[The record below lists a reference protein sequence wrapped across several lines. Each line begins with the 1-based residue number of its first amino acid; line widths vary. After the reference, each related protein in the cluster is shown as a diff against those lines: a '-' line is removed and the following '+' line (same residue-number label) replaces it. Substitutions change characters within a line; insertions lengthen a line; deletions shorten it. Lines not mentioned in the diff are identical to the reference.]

1 MVLFSIAEP
10 FSIGKQTPIW
20 HEKRSTLWP
29 ENKFFK
35 SNMDALT
42 VLSIC
47 NTGLVLLV
55 RAEKQCAVWLH
66 CLVFTTLII
75 WLSILHIIFGIGVE
89 EEGV

>member
-1 MVLFSIAEP
+1 MGFVKLEFLDKNLTFRIVC
-10 FSIGKQTPIW
+10 
-20 HEKRSTLWP
+20 
-29 ENKFFK
+29 
-35 SNMDALT
+35 MDALT

-47 NTGLVLLV
+47 DTGLVLLV

>member
-1 MVLFSIAEP
+1 
-10 FSIGKQTPIW
+10 
-20 HEKRSTLWP
+20 
-29 ENKFFK
+29 
-35 SNMDALT
+35 MDALT
-42 VLSIC
+42 ALSIC
-47 NTGLVLLV
+47 DTGLVLLV